1 MAGFASEWV
10 PALGWNAQTGKKQPG
25 CRSSRAILLSDD
37 TALTFH
43 FCPFFGSTVAFAA
56 ESFEPLV
63 INGCGVTHMPPWQG
77 VLKQELAW
85 AIQAFIESSV
95 SGRRE

>member
-1 MAGFASEWV
+1 MKFDCS
-10 PALGWNAQTGKKQPG
+10 PATRRKKT
-25 CRSSRAILLSDD
+25 LSGDVD
-37 TALTFH
+37 FIFVL
-43 FCPFFGSTVAFAA
+43 FFGSTVAFAA

-63 INGCGVTHMPPWQG
+63 INGCGITHMPPWQG

-85 AIQAFIESSV
+85 AVQAFIESRV

>member
-1 MAGFASEWV
+1 MKFDCSPATKLKKTRSGGVDFIFA
-10 PALGWNAQTGKKQPG
+10 
-25 CRSSRAILLSDD
+25 I
-37 TALTFH
+37 
-43 FCPFFGSTVAFAA
+43 FFGSTVAFAA